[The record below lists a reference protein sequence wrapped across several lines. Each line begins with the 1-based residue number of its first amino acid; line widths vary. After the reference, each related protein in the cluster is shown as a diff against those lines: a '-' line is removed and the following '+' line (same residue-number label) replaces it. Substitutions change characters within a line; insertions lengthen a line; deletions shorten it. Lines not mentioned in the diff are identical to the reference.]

1 MADLSNTPVTLII
14 LVINVFIYGYGA
26 FVNPEVVDRLSF
38 KPRQILDRKEYY
50 RFISAGFVHQEL
62 WHIAFNMF
70 TFYFFG
76 PLLEYRF
83 IDLFGPWLGMGMFLV
98 LYFGSELAAHALTMY
113 YHKDDPYY
121 SAIGASGAVSGI
133 VFAFC
138 LYQPFAMLG
147 IMFVIPMP
155 AIVFA
160 VLYVVG
166 SIYAMKRSRRAGA
179 MGRIAHEAHLGG
191 AIGGLLLTILIDP
204 ESVEIFIYRVQEFLQ
219 NVL

>member
-1 MADLSNTPVTLII
+1 MADLSNTPITLII
-14 LVINVFIYGYGA
+14 LVINVFIFGYA
-26 FVNPEVVDRLSF
+26 TFVDPQVIGRLSF

-50 RFISAGFVHQEL
+50 RFITAGFAHIEL
-62 WHIAFNMF
+62 WHIFFNMF

-76 PLLEYRF
+76 PLLEGRF
-83 IDLFGPWLGMGMFLV
+83 IFIFGPWLGMGMYLL
-98 LYFGSELAAHALTMY
+98 LYFGSELIAHGVTMY
-113 YHKDDPYY
+113 YHKNDPNY

-166 SIYAMKRSRRAGA
+166 SIYAMKRSRKAGV

-191 AIGGLLLTILIDP
+191 AVGGLVLTILIDP
-204 ESVEIFIYRVQEFLQ
+204 ESINFFLAG
-219 NVL
+219 VLNFFG